1 MIIKSDIY
9 TDITI
14 YKLDDLKKLELLSF
28 LL

>member
-14 YKLDDLKKLELLSF
+14 NKLDDLKKLELLSF